1 MSAKKKV
8 SAKKATVA
16 KAGAK
21 QPLKKKAK
29 RTPKAKA
36 EEQPKVTKRLKE
48 QKAGATKATAKAAAK
63 SRERTGAEASEAVAA
78 QVAAESAARTKH
90 LKRRV
95 LVTAGPTH
103 EHVDPV
109 RYLTNEST
117 GKMGFEIARAAAAR
131 GFEVVL
137 IAGPVALET
146 PRGVRRVNVLTA
158 LDMLA
163 ALQAEFDNC
172 DALFMAAAVAD
183 WRPKRKLAGK
193 WRAKD
198 DGAETATIELVRNP
212 DLLAT
217 VTGAASDPRRR
228 PVKKGAR
235 LVVGFAL
242 ETAGGPRRAR
252 AKLHKKGA
260 DYVILNDPS
269 ALGADT
275 TRVTL
280 FGRDGSEQSLTGT
293 KTAVARALVDLP
305 QIP

>member
-8 SAKKATVA
+8 GAKKATAA
-16 KAGAK
+16 KSSAAK
-21 QPLKKKAK
+21 TSKKKTK
-29 RTPKAKA
+29 RVRKAKA
-36 EEQPKVTKRLKE
+36 DEKPKTRKP
-48 QKAGATKATAKAAAK
+48 AAK
-63 SRERTGAEASEAVAA
+63 PRERTGAEASEAVARE
-78 QVAAESAARTKH
+78 VAAETAARSKH

-158 LDMLA
+158 LEMLA